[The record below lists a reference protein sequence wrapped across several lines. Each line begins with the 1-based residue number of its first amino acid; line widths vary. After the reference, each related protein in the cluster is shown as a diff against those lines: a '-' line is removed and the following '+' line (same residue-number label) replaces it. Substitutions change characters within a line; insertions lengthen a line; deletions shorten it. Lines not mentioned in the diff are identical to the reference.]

1 MGTATATKTASVP
14 NVPVA
19 ASQGDPRLNDKRYKL
34 LEAAMRKHG
43 YQSHALIESLHSAQ
57 ESFGFLDDFTLRH
70 IARSLKLPYSR
81 VYGVATF
88 YNYFTLKPAGE
99 HACVICMGTAC
110 YIKGANKLLDSIEQ
124 KYGVK
129 PGQTT
134 PDKKFSILTARC
146 FGSCAIAPAAV
157 LDGESLG
164 KQTPEMLL
172 GRIDAAINKTPA

>member
-1 MGTATATKTASVP
+1 MGTATATKTAPVA
-14 NVPVA
+14 PVA

-34 LEAAMRKHG
+34 LEATMRKHG
-43 YQSHALIESLHSAQ
+43 YGGHALIESLHTAQ

-70 IARSLKLPYSR
+70 IAKSLRLPYSR

-164 KQTPEMLL
+164 KQTPELL
-172 GRIDAAINKTPA
+172 LQRIDAAINKQPA